1 MKSKAGSSSI
11 RNGRRENIPDGSTEK
26 LGISE
31 EDALEEL
38 FRLAEIGRTEQETS
52 DSTRGKSGEFVPDP
66 SLADRLRD
74 YSLFE
79 RGDLIEI
86 RDNCME
92 AADEIE
98 RLEAENNQL
107 YEQLEQLHEQLAE
120 ATSEIE
126 KLRDLWENSPSA
138 AR

>member
-1 MKSKAGSSSI
+1 MS
-11 RNGRRENIPDGSTEK
+11 
-26 LGISE
+26 
-31 EDALEEL
+31 
-38 FRLAEIGRTEQETS
+38 
-52 DSTRGKSGEFVPDP
+52 
-66 SLADRLRD
+66 ADLVKRLRG
-74 YSLFE
+74 
-79 RGDLIEI
+79 RPAPGDHCSKLIA
-86 RDNCME
+86 E